1 MGYSW
6 IQRPSC
12 FCFGAFL
19 GVTATQSYSGS
30 HSSCH
35 NQGWLIRFPQ
45 SPILTGD
52 LPPYFPVLFLINRE
66 SERCLT
72 FKVHSTGSSEFG
84 EWLSYPALA
93 AVLYSF
99 LSPWGPQWRQYVSV
113 VVNCLMASEI
123 TLVWGN
129 RLNSLGLTPLLFLA
143 STFPTLTESDFCLP
157 KEISLFCYLKREK
170 QTSKACPFHY
180 CGKLRSFPHKSDRGL
195 CFGLIFGFNL
205 LSW

>member
-19 GVTATQSYSGS
+19 GVTATQSSHSGS

-45 SPILTGD
+45 SSILTGD

-93 AVLYSF
+93 AVQTSYTHFWALGVPSGDSMSLW
-99 LSPWGPQWRQYVSV
+99 LSTVWWPVKPH
-113 VVNCLMASEI
+113 LSEEI
-123 TLVWGN
+123 GWIVWG
-129 RLNSLGLTPLLFLA
+129 LLHCFFLLVHFQLSQILTSVSPRK
-143 STFPTLTESDFCLP
+143 FP
-157 KEISLFCYLKREK
+157 
-170 QTSKACPFHY
+170 
-180 CGKLRSFPHKSDRGL
+180 
-195 CFGLIFGFNL
+195 CFAT
-205 LSW
+205 